1 MNRYLIFLLALVACK
16 PSSETLLEADKW
28 KEQAQK
34 VTIIRDHYGVPHIY
48 GESDADAIFGLL
60 YAQCED
66 DFNRVEMN
74 YINAM
79 GRLAEIAG
87 EKEIFRDLRMK
98 LFIDP
103 ADMKEKYAESPEWLK
118 KLMDAFADGIN
129 YYLHTHP
136 EVKPKL
142 IDRFEP
148 WMALTFSEGSIG
160 GDIERISIRGL
171 STFYE
176 GTRLQEVAYH
186 SPYFIQDDEPRG
198 SNGFAIAPKN
208 TKNGK
213 SLFLINPHTSFF
225 FRSEVHV
232 NSQEGLSAYGAVTW
246 GQFFVYQGFNDRLG
260 WMHTSTYADAIDE
273 YVETIIEKEGKL
285 YYQHGDLEK
294 ELEVKEIIIPYRS
307 DSGTME
313 KTFTTYRTHHGPIV
327 RTEGDK
333 WISFSIMEKP
343 VEALTQSYSRT
354 KAKDYEAFKATMD
367 LRTNSSNNTVYADA
381 EGNIAYFHGN
391 YIPKRDP
398 TFDWSKPVD
407 GSNPA
412 TDYMGLHSVDEIVT
426 LLNPEG
432 GWIQNCNST
441 PFTAAGID
449 SPQRE
454 DYATYIAP
462 DYENYRGLHAV
473 DVLSGKSD
481 FTIESLIAA
490 AYDPKLT
497 GFTRL
502 LPPLL
507 ATAAKDTQVKEAMEM
522 LSAWNY
528 EFGEK
533 SEETTLAVYYG
544 QELLKE
550 ARAVTDRPAGSI
562 MDFMESGIQSEL
574 RIKALKSAMN
584 ILESDFGSWKVP
596 WGAINRY
603 QRVNGEIRQPF
614 NDNEESLPVA
624 FASGRWGS
632 LASFGSRKYP
642 GTKKMYGTGGN
653 SFVAI
658 VEFGDS
664 LKAKSISTGGQSG
677 NPSSPHFDDQALMY
691 TKGEFKDVLF
701 YKADVDAKAK
711 STYRPGEQMKDQL

>member
-1 MNRYLIFLLALVACK
+1 MNRYLIILLLVVACK
-16 PSSETLLEADKW
+16 PTPDTLSETDKW
-28 KEQAQK
+28 REQAK
-34 VTIIRDHYGVPHIY
+34 RVP
-48 GESDADAIFGLL
+48 E
-60 YAQCED
+60 
-66 DFNRVEMN
+66 
-74 YINAM
+74 
-79 GRLAEIAG
+79 
-87 EKEIFRDLRMK
+87 
-98 LFIDP
+98 
-103 ADMKEKYAESPEWLK
+103 DMKEQYDESPEWLRT
-118 KLMDAFADGIN
+118 LMNAFADGIN

-171 STFYE
+171 KAFYE
-176 GTRLQEVAYH
+176 DEQAEEVAYH
-186 SPYFIQDDEPRG
+186 SAYFIEDDEPRG

-208 TKNGK
+208 TKNGN

-232 NSQEGLSAYGAVTW
+232 NSEEGLNAYGAVTW

-273 YVETIIEKEGKL
+273 YLETIIEKDNKL
-285 YYQHGDLEK
+285 YYQHGELEK
-294 ELEVKEIIIPYRS
+294 ELEVKEITVPYRS
-307 DSGTME
+307 DSGMTE
-313 KTFTTYRTHHGPIV
+313 RTFTTYRSHHGPIV
-327 RTEGDK
+327 RKQDDK
-333 WISFSIMEKP
+333 WVSFSIMEKP

-354 KAKDYEAFKATMD
+354 KAKDYQAFKAIMD
-367 LRTNSSNNTVYADA
+367 IRTNSSNNTVYADA
-381 EGNIAYFHGN
+381 DGNIAYFHGN

-398 TFDWSKPVD
+398 AFNWAKPVD

-412 TDYMGLHSVDEIVT
+412 TDYMGLHTLEEMVM

-441 PFTAAGID
+441 PFTAAGEY
-449 SPQRE
+449 SPKRE
-454 DYATYIAP
+454 DYAAYIAP

-473 DVLSGKSD
+473 DVLSGKND
-481 FTIESLIAA
+481 FTIESLKAA

-507 ATAAKDTQVKEAMEM
+507 ATSTEDQQLKEAINL
-522 LSAWNY
+522 LSSWNY
-528 EFGEK
+528 QFSEE

-544 QELLKE
+544 QELLTL
-550 ARAVTDRPAGSI
+550 ARTVDNRPAGPI
-562 MDFMESGIQSEL
+562 TDFMENGISAEL
-574 RIKALKSAMN
+574 RIRALKNAMD
-584 ILESDFGSWKVP
+584 ILLFDFNSWKVP
-596 WGAINRY
+596 WGEVNRY
-603 QRVNGEIRQPF
+603 QRLTGDIRQPF
-614 NDNEESLPVA
+614 NDDKESLPVA

-632 LASFGSRKYP
+632 LASFGSSKYP
-642 GTKKMYGTGGN
+642 DTKKMYGTGGN

-677 NPSSPHFDDQALMY
+677 DPSSPHFDDQALMY

-701 YKADVDAKAK
+701 YRSEVDSKAK
-711 STYRPGEQMKDQL
+711 RSYTPGESLKE